1 MRALAGFIM
10 RGRMQAM
17 LVVAGSAALPL
28 LFWLSAAAGCLVL
41 LRRGSDAL
49 GVIGLGVL
57 SVLLFWHFNI
67 QKDPTALLVLLG
79 SCSLALVLR
88 AGYSWNR
95 VLLVSMAVGLVCAV
109 SLGTIFSPFIEGLA
123 QTFEQVVPLA
133 LGEVYQKLS
142 VDQRAFLASLA
153 VPLLITSTAISLQV
167 FSVMCLILGRYWQ
180 ALLYNPGGFGREFRE
195 IRIPK
200 QVALSLLAI
209 MFVAPFIGLHALI
222 LLPLCSVPL
231 VFAGLSLIHG
241 LVAKKKL
248 ASFWLVGMY
257 VTLVPFMHLLG
268 PLLMV
273 LAIVDSLIDFRG
285 RLASK
290 DADNGSA
297 NGEG

>member
-133 LGEVYQKLS
+133 LGEVYHKLS

-180 ALLYNPGGFGREFRE
+180 ALLYNPGGFGREFRA

-200 QVALSLLAI
+200 KVALSLLAV
-209 MFVAPFIGLHALI
+209 MFVSPFIGLHALI

-231 VFAGLSLIHG
+231 VFAGLALIHG
-241 LVAKKKL
+241 LVAQKKL
-248 ASFWLVGMY
+248 ASFWLVGLY

>member
-133 LGEVYQKLS
+133 LGEVYHKLS

-180 ALLYNPGGFGREFRE
+180 ALLYNPGGFGREFRAV
-195 IRIPK
+195 RIPK
-200 QVALSLLAI
+200 QVALVLLAV
-209 MFVAPFIGLHALI
+209 MFVAPFLGVQALI

-231 VFAGLSLIHG
+231 FFAGLALIHG
-241 LVAKKKL
+241 LVAQKRL